1 MNAHAQPQ
9 ARPMPG
15 AWTTLTL
22 LSLVYAFN
30 FLDRTLIYILFT
42 PIKAELGLGELEL
55 ALLGSTSFV
64 IFYTVLGVPFGRLAD
79 RVNRVRMIALGL
91 VVWSVFSGLT
101 GLMHSFEALFACR
114 LMVGVGEATLGPAAI
129 SLLADYFPAGRR
141 ANANALYAAG
151 VPVGAAAAMFGGGAI
166 AQAWGWRGA
175 FFALGFPGVLLAA
188 ALVWFVR
195 EPRAKATVAAS
206 VPGVQPMPHR
216 SNWRALVNNPVLRR
230 HTLGYALFA
239 LAANA
244 VSMWIPSLLA
254 VRYEVALGTVG
265 MAMGAC
271 TLIGGLS
278 GSIVGGRLADA
289 WRARSAGGRLRFSA
303 TAALVCVPLWFGL
316 LNAPSFVVAL
326 LFLTP
331 LLAAALMWLGPA
343 SADLAEI
350 VAAEDRGLAVGLYF
364 FGVNAVGYGVGPP
377 LLGWLAEQAG
387 SGADPRRV
395 ADVLVLCPVA
405 CCVAALALL
414 AAARLREGQVRVA
427 AESLAHPHPA

>member
-1 MNAHAQPQ
+1 
-9 ARPMPG
+9 MPG

-79 RVNRVRMIALGL
+79 RVNRVRMIAVGL

-151 VPVGAAAAMFGGGAI
+151 VPIGAAAAMFGGGAI

-175 FFALGFPGVLLAA
+175 FFALGFPGVVLAA
-188 ALVWFVR
+188 VLLLTVR
-195 EPRAKATVAAS
+195 EPRSKPAATVPALGAP
-206 VPGVQPMPHR
+206 VVPHR
-216 SNWRALVNNPVLRR
+216 SNWRAIVNNPALRR

-254 VRYEVALGTVG
+254 VKYDQELKTVG

-271 TLIGGLS
+271 TLIGGIS
-278 GSIVGGRLADA
+278 GSLLGGRLADA

-303 TAALVCVPLWFGL
+303 TAAMVCVPLWFGL
-316 LNAPSFVVAL
+316 LSAPSFTVAL

-350 VAAEDRGLAVGLYF
+350 VAPEDRGLAVGLYF
-364 FGVNAVGYGVGPP
+364 FGVNAVGYGLGPP
-377 LLGWLAEQAG
+377 VLGWLAERAG
-387 SGADPRRV
+387 SATDPRRV

-405 CCVAALALL
+405 CCVAALCLL
-414 AAARLREGQVRVA
+414 AAARMRERRVRVV
-427 AESLAHPHPA
+427 ESLASPHLA